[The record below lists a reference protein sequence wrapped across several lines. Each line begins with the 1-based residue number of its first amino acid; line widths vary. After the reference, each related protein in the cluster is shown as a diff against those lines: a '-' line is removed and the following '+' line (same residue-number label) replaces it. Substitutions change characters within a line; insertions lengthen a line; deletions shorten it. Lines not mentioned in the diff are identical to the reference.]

1 MGLKKYILFSIIFI
15 VAVGAY
21 VYSFNGDTYTL
32 TFFGVPLSL
41 KIALWVVL
49 PTVILAIASVLHM
62 IFYSFKNYLTQR
74 NLQKDYK
81 TYLQYV
87 KYHMLDDGKNMNFTT
102 KWYDLPAK
110 VLNHFKFDATRDAND
125 INDDELKEVI
135 DTLKKIE
142 SGEFVSL
149 KKYKLPKDNYF
160 VKKNILNKLFK
171 DKRES
176 EHILKNCED
185 KNDDICQKAFE
196 VYCTY
201 ASYNEIKKQ
210 GFEIKKELFDKL
222 VQRFEDKDD
231 DFKLSVD
238 ELKEL
243 LKQFDFDKS
252 NYLLYAKKLKTLLNP
267 EAVLSIFETISN
279 EKEEALQAYLYLLF
293 EFQMIDKARE
303 LLLSLQSNECEKF
316 KYILELKDCGKNF
329 DIDIFFDLD

>member
-41 KIALWVVL
+41 KVALWVVL
-49 PTVILAIASVLHM
+49 PTVILVVTSVLHM
-62 IFYSFKNYLTQR
+62 VFYSFKNYLIQR

-87 KYHMLDDGKNMNFTT
+87 KYHMLGDRKNMNFTT
-102 KWYDLPAK
+102 KWYDLPAR
-110 VLNHFKFDATRDAND
+110 VLNHFKFDATHDASD

-135 DTLKKIE
+135 DILKKIE
-142 SGEFVSL
+142 SGEYVSL

-160 VKKNILNKLFK
+160 VKKNILNKLSN
-171 DKRES
+171 DKKES
-176 EHILKNCED
+176 ENILKNCED
-185 KNDDICQKAFE
+185 KSNEICQKAFE
-196 VYCTY
+196 IYCTY
-201 ASYNEIKKQ
+201 ASFSDIKKQ
-210 GFEIKKELFDKL
+210 DFEIKKEIFDKL
-222 VQRFEDKDD
+222 MQRFEDKED

-243 LKQFDFDKS
+243 LKQFDFDKRD
-252 NYLLYAKKLKTLLNP
+252 YLMYAKKLKTLLGP
-267 EAVLSIFETISN
+267 EAVLSTFETLSN

-303 LLLSLQSNECEKF
+303 LLLSLQSKECKKF

-329 DIDIFFDLD
+329 DIDIFFDI

>member
-1 MGLKKYILFSIIFI
+1 MGLKKYILFAIIFI

-41 KIALWVVL
+41 KIALWTVL
-49 PTVILAIASVLHM
+49 PTAILAVASVLHM
-62 IFYSFKNYLTQR
+62 VFYSFKNYLTQR

-87 KYHMLDDGKNMNFTT
+87 KYHMLGDRKNMNFTT

-110 VLNHFKFDATRDAND
+110 VLKHFKFDATKDAGD
-125 INDDELKEVI
+125 INDEELKEVI

-171 DKRES
+171 DKKES
-176 EHILKNCED
+176 EQILKNCED

-196 VYCTY
+196 VYSTY
-201 ASYNEIKKQ
+201 ASYSDINKQ

-222 VQRFEDKDD
+222 MQRFEDKDD
-231 DFKLSVD
+231 EFKFSVD

-243 LKQFDFDKS
+243 LKKFDFNKS
-252 NYLLYAKKLKTLLNP
+252 DYLVYAKKLKTLLNP
-267 EAVLSIFETISN
+267 EAVLSIFETLSN

-303 LLLSLQSNECEKF
+303 LLLSIHSSECEKF

-329 DIDIFFDLD
+329 DIDIFFDL